1 MHGKTMTDRRNL
13 PFHLVCCL
21 LLFVT
26 GLSAQSLQ
34 IIDAEGHSTVLTAI
48 QIGDSSEG
56 DQRFFVKAISSF
68 AIPIRSRSAATLVL
82 GLCRK

>member
-48 QIGDSSEG
+48 QIANLPQSRCTPDT
-56 DQRFFVKAISSF
+56 QAILELNTKMK
-68 AIPIRSRSAATLVL
+68 PPYIREYVYM
-82 GLCRK
+82 